1 MLKKELLRAK
11 RHRRIRMRITG
22 STDCPRLVIRRGLKN
37 FSCQLIDDSRT
48 AAVLSLSTSNKEVK
62 AKLGAGAGG
71 NIKAAQSLGEALA
84 AKIKEK
90 GISKVVFDRAGYL
103 YHGRV
108 KAFVEALRK
117 GGVQL

>member
-11 RHRRIRMRITG
+11 RHRRIRMRIIG
-22 STDCPRLVIRRGLKN
+22 SADCPRLVIRRGLKN
-37 FSCQLIDDSRT
+37 LSAQLIDDSR
-48 AAVLSLSTSNKEVK
+48 AASLLSLSTAGKELK
-62 AKLGAGAGG
+62 AKIGAGGG

-84 AKIKEK
+84 AKFKEK
-90 GISKVVFDRAGYL
+90 GFSKVVFDRAGYL